1 MTETPPQSASGVVG
15 DPSHTNDDPIRL
27 TMDETGA
34 EEMDEFESFRPALL
48 KLDKDVRELEVSL
61 LDGFGSRAEIIEWT
75 QRLSV
80 HTLGRVSQDWFTEM
94 AKQFRSAYD
103 DEYER
108 TLVSCLL
115 TGDTRVR
122 PITGEQAGEVRR
134 QMIAKT
140 IRPAKREA
148 FRELRKSAGEYIAED
163 SGSAEHNAARQ
174 RFIAMRPALD
184 ELHERQQEVL
194 EHLIQPGGFAD
205 RDDLLAWT
213 RDLELATHG
222 EIPAGFGTRC
232 YQERSTRRM
241 LTGEGA
247 GYDHAREFFA
257 AAYLIPCFNAGVAD
271 LSNRSK
277 ENPEKER
284 TEKSVVQM

>member
-1 MTETPPQSASGVVG
+1 MTETTPPAFNGVYVEASEA
-15 DPSHTNDDPIRL
+15 TDDAIRL
-27 TMDETGA
+27 SMNDTGA

-48 KLDKDVRELEVSL
+48 KLDKDIRGLEVSL
-61 LDGFGSRAEIIEWT
+61 LEGFENRREIVEWT
-75 QRLSV
+75 QELSV
-80 HTLGRVSQDWFTEM
+80 HTLGCVGQQWFTDL
-94 AKQFRSAYD
+94 AKQFRSGYSD
-103 DEYER
+103 RYER
-108 TLVSCLL
+108 TLISCLL
-115 TGDTRVR
+115 TGDARVR
-122 PITGEQAGEVRR
+122 PIDGEQAGEVRR
-134 QMIAKT
+134 QMIAQT

-148 FRELRKSAGEYIAED
+148 FRELRGSAGEYIAED

-194 EHLIQPGGFAD
+194 EHVIQPGGFAD

-241 LTGEGA
+241 LTGDGPE
-247 GYDHAREFFA
+247 YDHAREFFA

-284 TEKSVVQM
+284 TDTTPVQM